1 MSYISCKDD
10 LLLFRI
16 TPKKIDKKLENFEVI
31 LAFYSYTNTY
41 AAKYILADKSSNR
54 MKRCHLEEINN
65 LADRK
70 VWPRAFGNRN
80 GYNMRKYKS
89 IKQIKI
95 VKTRSQLF
103 KSFLVCLWFYCVSSC
118 IHFYDCTSHL
128 PLGKNCKWKYLVD
141 VYWRERS
148 LQNLKNVKTVI

>member
-1 MSYISCKDD
+1 MSYVSCKDD

-95 VKTRSQLF
+95 VKTRSQPC
-103 KSFLVCLWFYCVSSC
+103 KSFLVCL
-118 IHFYDCTSHL
+118 
-128 PLGKNCKWKYLVD
+128 
-141 VYWRERS
+141 
-148 LQNLKNVKTVI
+148 